1 MNIRDFLRRPEE
13 PAPGALQISQLLWL
27 LTGILFIG
35 FGGFLLY
42 EKTQESG
49 ITLGS
54 AALSIM
60 MFAAGAMFGIFT
72 LRLYRGERS
81 ARSSLTWI
89 GLIAALPMVLRMG
102 RYSLLAALVLFCVA
116 LMWLPASNRYF
127 KLVSP
132 KVRSIQR
139 RR

>member
-1 MNIRDFLRRPEE
+1 MSIRDFLRRPEE

-27 LTGILFIG
+27 LTGVLFIG

-42 EKTQESG
+42 EKTQASG

-60 MFAAGAMFGIFT
+60 MFAAGAMFAIFT

-116 LMWLPASNRYF
+116 LMWLPSSNRYF
-127 KLVSP
+127 KQVCP
-132 KVRSIQR
+132 KQRSTQR